1 MTDFEKN
8 NIQLIWQT
16 GLSFEQKAIE
26 LSRSLSNV
34 RVHAFIYDMDLAYSV
49 ADIIISRAGASTIS
63 ELCLIGKPA
72 ILVPS
77 PNVAEDHQ
85 TKNAMALL
93 NKEAALMVKDSK
105 ARTELGT
112 AISELL
118 SDKNRQDILSKN
130 IKKLAIVNSSELI
143 VNEVIKLMQ

>member
-1 MTDFEKN
+1 M
-8 NIQLIWQT
+8 
-16 GLSFEQKAIE
+16 
-26 LSRSLSNV
+26 R
-34 RVHAFIYDMDLAYSV
+34 IYDMDLAYSV

-85 TKNAMALL
+85 TKSAMALL

-112 AISELL
+112 AISEL
-118 SDKNRQDILSKN
+118 
-130 IKKLAIVNSSELI
+130 
-143 VNEVIKLMQ
+143 